1 MRSKSG
7 SALARIGLLE
17 AVRRILTPLAGAA
30 AREGI
35 GAAAFV
41 AAASEAMA
49 ATARSPRLAPSVDY
63 EIGLRLAGHWLSDRR
78 YSTRGRPRV
87 LPLRGRGSFAEL
99 AACVSA
105 DPTVMLTRLAEV
117 GAVRVARGRV
127 ALTEIG
133 YVPIRGLSEKLDI
146 LGRDAAEFV
155 ETVIHNLST
164 NPAGSRFQRKASYDN
179 IGAIALPALRRRLR
193 NLAMRALLEGNS
205 ALAGVDRDRN
215 LKAPGGRRTRVSF
228 GIYLAE
234 ENLTTK
240 PRRAQDRPRAA
251 RRTKGTRR

>member
-1 MRSKSG
+1 MRRKSG
-7 SALARIGLLE
+7 SALAQIGLLE
-17 AVRRILTPLAGAA
+17 AVRRILTPLARAA
-30 AREGI
+30 TREGI

-41 AAASEAMA
+41 AAASDAMA
-49 ATARSPRLAPSVDY
+49 ASAGAPRLAPSIDY

-78 YSTRGRPRV
+78 YSIRGRPRV
-87 LPLRGRGSFAEL
+87 LLLRGRGSFAEL
-99 AACVSA
+99 AASVSA
-105 DPTVMLTRLAEV
+105 DPTLVLAQLAEV
-117 GAVRVARGRV
+117 GAVRVTRGRV
-127 ALTEIG
+127 ALTEMG

-155 ETVIHNLST
+155 ETVIHNLSA
-164 NPAGSRFQRKASYDN
+164 NPSGSRFQRKASYDN
-179 IGAIALPALRRRLR
+179 IGAVALPALRRRLC

-215 LKAPGGRRTRVSF
+215 PKSPGGRRTRVSF

-240 PRRAQDRPRAA
+240 SRAQDRPRAA